1 MKYTNMSEKRIDLDD
16 KDLAIIGLVII
27 FIASIIAMLI
37 APKDIASVIADKI
50 TYVWT
55 GVVTALSGLAT
66 GRKKSA

>member
-1 MKYTNMSEKRIDLDD
+1 MSEKRIDLDD